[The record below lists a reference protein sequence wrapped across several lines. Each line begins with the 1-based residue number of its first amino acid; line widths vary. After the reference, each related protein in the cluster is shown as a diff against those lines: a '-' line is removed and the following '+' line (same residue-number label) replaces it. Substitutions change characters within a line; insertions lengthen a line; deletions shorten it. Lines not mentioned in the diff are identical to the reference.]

1 MAHRVTWYKSA
12 ASHEMLDGVEK
23 PSAVSELYRH
33 NALNLLSYMT
43 LAVRTIHSVLH
54 YKDKRFT
61 VLDYPRNFG
70 NVA

>member
-1 MAHRVTWYKSA
+1 MALKN
-12 ASHEMLDGVEK
+12 LQQ
-23 PSAVSELYRH
+23 VSELYRH